1 MSAETHK
8 GSKDG
13 DDDAETE
20 VGIETTDEKNKDVD
34 AAVGDEVV
42 PVEDDNS
49 LSDDLIKQWN
59 KNAKAFSLEDKTKH
73 NAVTSYIFSIT
84 IDKRS
89 RDKDVVVCACSVC
102 KLTID
107 IGKYPGDA
115 KSHEITNL
123 LKHRDSKSHKYYLEK
138 ASGWKGKENSVA
150 AALFE
155 TAEKIAGENVFL
167 LKEGYLQCRLCP
179 LKQLA
184 LFGKGSP
191 EIRIRDHLKSS
202 GHTEKE
208 KKNGRTMKKT
218 KSVSSYFSPAST

>member
-1 MSAETHK
+1 M
-8 GSKDG
+8 
-13 DDDAETE
+13 
-20 VGIETTDEKNKDVD
+20 
-34 AAVGDEVV
+34 
-42 PVEDDNS
+42 
-49 LSDDLIKQWN
+49 SDDLIKQWN

-107 IGKYPGDA
+107 IGTPI
-115 KSHEITNL
+115 SHGITNL

-138 ASGWKGKENSVA
+138 ASGRKGKENSVA